1 MEKKKVLL
9 VDGMA
14 LLFRSFYATAVS
26 NQFMYNEAGVPTNGV
41 QGFVKHLLTAIEEH
55 QSDHVGVC
63 WDLGGGTFRN
73 EMWSEYKAHRSAP
86 PAELIPQ
93 FDYAKEIADAL
104 GFINIS
110 CQGYEADDCLGTL
123 ADHYRSQNAHTT
135 IVTGDKDILQ
145 LVDEDTNVW
154 ILQKGYGNYKKYD
167 PITFVEEWEI
177 QPKQLIDLKAF
188 MGDTADGYP
197 GVKGIGEK
205 TATALI
211 KKYGNVQTVI
221 DNVSELSKGQMT
233 KIQNDLEMLDMSL
246 RLAEINCSVPITVEI
261 DTLFYKGFTA
271 DSLDICGYYGLKV
284 VRREIEKLLD

>member
-167 PITFVEEWEI
+167 SITFVEEWEI

-284 VRREIEKLLD
+284 VRREIEKLLG

>member
-14 LLFRSFYATAVS
+14 LLFRAFYATAVS

-41 QGFVKHLLTAIEEH
+41 QGFVKHLLTAIDEH
-55 QSDHVGVC
+55 QSDYVGVC

-73 EMWSEYKAHRSAP
+73 EMWGEYKAHRSAP

-104 GFINIS
+104 GFVNIS

-123 ADHYRSQNAHTT
+123 ADHYRHEGVHTT

-145 LVDEDTNVW
+145 LVDTDTDVW

-167 PITFVEEWEI
+167 PITFVNEWEI

-205 TATALI
+205 TATTLI
-211 KKYGNVQTVI
+211 KTYGDVKTVI
-221 DNVSELSKGQMT
+221 DHVTELPKGQMT
-233 KIQNDLEMLDMSL
+233 KIQTDLEMLKMSL
-246 RLAEINCSVPITVEI
+246 QLAEIHIKVPITVNLA
-261 DTLFYKGFTA
+261 DLFYRGFSE
-271 DSLDICGYYGLKV
+271 DSLGICDYYGLKV
-284 VRREIEKLLD
+284 VRRELAKLLA